1 MTNGNSQELDILL
14 RRAAAGDAQALAE
27 LFTHYRPRL
36 RQMVKLRL
44 DRRLQQRV
52 DPSDVLQEA
61 YIDMARRLSEY
72 AQDPALPLFLW
83 MRLLTG
89 QRLIDVHR
97 RHLGARMRDARQEV
111 SLHQGAMPQASSVS
125 LAEKLL
131 GQITSTSGV
140 AERAELQVLLQ
151 EALNGMDPID
161 REVLALRHFEMLSNA
176 ECAQVLDIS
185 QKAASNRYIRAI
197 QRLKDVLDA
206 VPGFKD
212 YTSRA

>member
-1 MTNGNSQELDILL
+1 MSGNSQELDGLL
-14 RRAAAGDAQALAE
+14 RRAAAGDERALAE
-27 LFTHYRPRL
+27 MFTHYRPRL
-36 RQMVKLRL
+36 RQMVRLRL
-44 DRRLQQRV
+44 DRRLQQRI

-61 YIDMARRLSEY
+61 YIDMARRLTDY
-72 AQDPALPLFLW
+72 AQDPSLPLFLW

-111 SLHQGAMPQASSVS
+111 SLHKGAMPQASSVS

-151 EALNGMDPID
+151 EALNSMDPID

-212 YTSRA
+212 YTNRP